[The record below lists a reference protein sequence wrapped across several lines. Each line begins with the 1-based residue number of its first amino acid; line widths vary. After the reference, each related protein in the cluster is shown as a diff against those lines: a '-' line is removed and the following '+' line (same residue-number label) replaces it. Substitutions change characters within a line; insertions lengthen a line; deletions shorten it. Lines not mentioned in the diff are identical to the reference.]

1 MILRIQIKESE
12 EKLKELMKYESDAS
26 RKDKLTSLYLIKT
39 NKVLEI
45 KDLVS
50 LLNRHR
56 NTISSWLEMYR
67 KKGLNGLLKE
77 KAKIT
82 GRPSLIKGKVLESL
96 IEKLSNPDGFKSYLE
111 IQSWLKNEHNLE
123 IEYYTVHH
131 TVRYKLKSKLK
142 VVRPSNIKKDKDK
155 EIAFKKTL

>member
-1 MILRIQIKESE
+1 MILKIQIKESE
-12 EKLKELMKYESDAS
+12 EKLKELMKYEWDAS

-39 NKVLEI
+39 N
-45 KDLVS
+45 
-50 LLNRHR
+50 
-56 NTISSWLEMYR
+56 SSWLEMYR

-77 KAKIT
+77 KAKVT

-123 IEYYTVHH
+123 IKYYTVHH

-142 VVRPSNIKKDKDK
+142 VVRPSNIKKDKVRK
-155 EIAFKKTL
+155 